1 LRHVEESYPSIDT
14 PFIRKYFPRAQ
25 EGVMNSKAKRGY
37 SLIEL
42 IATVA
47 MAGILAAIAVPSWN
61 RLLPSYQLDSSAR
74 QVHSEL
80 YTMKM
85 RAAAE
90 NVGFQLVYSDG
101 AASYSIKRDSA
112 VLVTKPL
119 PTSVVVTNA
128 GAISFSPRG
137 TASANR
143 IRLQSSDGMC
153 KQVVVSAT
161 GRVRICKP
169 SDCSDDC

>member
-1 LRHVEESYPSIDT
+1 
-14 PFIRKYFPRAQ
+14 
-25 EGVMNSKAKRGY
+25 MNSKANHGY

-47 MAGILAAIAVPSWN
+47 IAGILAAIAVPSWN
-61 RLLPSYQLDSSAR
+61 RLVPSYQLDSSAR

-80 YTMKM
+80 SSIKM

-90 NVGFQLVYSDG
+90 NVGFQLIYSDG
-101 AASYSIKRDSA
+101 AASYSIKRESA
-112 VLVTKPL
+112 VLATKPL
-119 PTSVVVTNA
+119 PAQVVVTNA
-128 GAISFSPRG
+128 GTISFSPRG

-143 IRLQSSDGMC
+143 IRLRSAEGMC

-169 SDCSDDC
+169 RDCSDDC

>member
-1 LRHVEESYPSIDT
+1 
-14 PFIRKYFPRAQ
+14 
-25 EGVMNSKAKRGY
+25 MNSKAEHGY

-42 IATVA
+42 IATMA
-47 MAGILAAIAVPSWN
+47 MAGILAAIALPSWN
-61 RLLPSYQLDSSAR
+61 KLLPSYQLDSSAR

-80 YTMKM
+80 YSIKM

-90 NVGFQLVYSDG
+90 NVGFQLVYYDG

-119 PTSVVVTNA
+119 PAGVVVANA
-128 GAISFSPRG
+128 GAISFSSRG

-143 IRLQSSDGMC
+143 IRLRSSDGTC
-153 KQVVVSAT
+153 KQVVVSPT

-169 SDCSDDC
+169 SDCSGDC